1 MTAPAFVPLP
11 PFVEVSPAPTSIGA
25 PSPAPLRPEPGPLG
39 LDPPPTDGGGGTTP
53 FASRVPLGAP
63 TPPPVFPVPPPAP
76 ESDGGGGTIPGFPRQ
91 GAAPLPRVPVPPFA
105 PTVGGGA
112 TAFVPS
118 DAPAPL
124 RLPRGLPPA
133 AAEPTD
139 GGGGTTSLA
148 PKILPIK
155 LLIYNPLP
163 DCDGGGGTTVFPGSC
178 TLPLA
183 RRRMS
188 GEISEEGGGA
198 TTEGDGSVSLG
209 LRKAARSGADT
220 GGGTTVVL
228 VICTGAL
235 VISRLKAPGAGGI
248 TFADIAG
255 LERAWSRATLGA
267 GATTEG
273 SREREE

>member
-1 MTAPAFVPLP
+1 ML
-11 PFVEVSPAPTSIGA
+11 
-25 PSPAPLRPEPGPLG
+25 
-39 LDPPPTDGGGGTTP
+39 
-53 FASRVPLGAP
+53 ASDAG
-63 TPPPVFPVPPPAP
+63 VPPLVLP
-76 ESDGGGGTIPGFPRQ
+76 EF
-91 GAAPLPRVPVPPFA
+91 
-105 PTVGGGA
+105 
-112 TAFVPS
+112 
-118 DAPAPL
+118 
-124 RLPRGLPPA
+124 
-133 AAEPTD
+133 TD

-155 LLIYNPLP
+155 LLIYDPLP

-255 LERAWSRATLGA
+255 LERAWSRAAAA
-267 GATTEG
+267 G
-273 SREREE
+273 